1 MTEEEKITK
10 ASTEETNV
18 DPAKIAQ
25 LKAILDDEG
34 SLTKDKIVAEEKA
47 AEENPPKAMPD
58 DYRDKVYDPLEGRDM
73 MNPGALAGIEGDI
86 VTQPDDKQRYLKAVL
101 NDEPVILTVA
111 LANGEFNVKIRSKS
125 SWEQTLT
132 YEAAS
137 ADQSDKIVSDY
148 YQALIQMQKYGVMIQ
163 VLEING
169 KPFQNKEYI
178 RPKNKDWTKQR
189 EDLRNS
195 SIEVLD
201 NMNNVRM
208 QMLLNAL
215 RIFEY
220 KLADMTA
227 ACNNANFWEPVG

>member
-1 MTEEEKITK
+1 MTEEEKIEK
-10 ASTEETNV
+10 ASTEQADV
-18 DPAKIAQ
+18 DPDKVAQ
-25 LKAILDDEG
+25 LKAILEDDG
-34 SLTKDKIVAEEKA
+34 SLSKNKIA
-47 AEENPPKAMPD
+47 AEEEEAEKNPPKAMPD
-58 DYRDKVYDPLEGRDM
+58 DYRDKVYDPLQGRDM

-86 VTQPDDKQRYLKAVL
+86 LTDPDDKQRYLKAVL
-101 NDEPVILTVA
+101 NDEPVILTIP
-111 LANGEFNVKIRSKS
+111 LANGEFSVKIRSKS

-137 ADQSDKIVSDY
+137 ADQTDKIVSDY
-148 YQALIQMQKYGVMIQ
+148 YQALIQMQKYGVMVQ

-195 SIEVLD
+195 MIEELE
-201 NMNNVRM
+201 NMNNARM

>member
-1 MTEEEKITK
+1 MSEDEKINTATEEKTDVDPEKIK
-10 ASTEETNV
+10 
-18 DPAKIAQ
+18 Q
-25 LKAILDDEG
+25 LKAILDDDG
-34 SLTKDKIVAEEKA
+34 SISKDKVQAEEKE
-47 AEENPPKAMPD
+47 AEENPPSSMPED
-58 DYRDKVYDPLEGRDM
+58 FRDKMYDPLQSRDQ
-73 MNPGALAGIEGDI
+73 MNPGALSGIEGDI
-86 VTQPDDKQRYLKAVL
+86 ITEEDDKQRYLKAVL
-101 NDEPVILTVA
+101 NDEPVILTIP
-111 LANGEFNVKIRSKS
+111 LANNEFNVKIRSKS

-132 YEAAS
+132 YEAAT
-137 ADQSDKIVSDY
+137 ADRDDKIVADY
-148 YQALIQMQKYGVMIQ
+148 YQAMIQMQKYGVMIQ

-169 KPFQNKEYI
+169 KPFSNKEYI

-195 SIEVLD
+195 TIEVLD

-227 ACNNANFWEPVG
+227 ACNNANFWQPAG

>member
-1 MTEEEKITK
+1 MTEEEKIEK
-10 ASTEETNV
+10 ASTEKTNV
-18 DPAKIAQ
+18 DPVKVAQ
-25 LKAILDDEG
+25 LKAILEDDG
-34 SLTKDKIVAEEKA
+34 SLSKNKIA
-47 AEENPPKAMPD
+47 AEEEAAEESPPKSMPD
-58 DYRDKVYDPLEGRDM
+58 DYRDKVYDPLQGRDM

-86 VTQPDDKQRYLKAVL
+86 VTDADDKQRYLKAVL
-101 NDEPVILTVA
+101 NDEPVILTIP

-137 ADQSDKIVSDY
+137 ADQTDKIVSDY
-148 YQALIQMQKYGVMIQ
+148 YQALIQMQKYGVMVQ

-195 SIEVLD
+195 MIEVLE
-201 NMNNVRM
+201 NMNNARM

-220 KLADMTA
+220 KLADMTS
-227 ACNNANFWEPVG
+227 ACNNVNFWEPVG